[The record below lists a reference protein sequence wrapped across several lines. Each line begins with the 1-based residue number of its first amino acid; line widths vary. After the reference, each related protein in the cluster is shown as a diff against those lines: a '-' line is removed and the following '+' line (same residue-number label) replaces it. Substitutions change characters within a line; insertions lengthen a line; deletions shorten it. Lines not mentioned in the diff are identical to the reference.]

1 MGNALHMTTE
11 YLSTGEAARILGVS
25 RVAVTL
31 MVQQGKL
38 PAIRVGRSWAVPRD
52 ELPEFAKAYRKGAGG
67 RRGKVRERESR
78 CREQQRTSG
87 YPQNAR
93 LVRTK

>member
-1 MGNALHMTTE
+1 MTTE

-38 PAIRVGRSWAVPRD
+38 PAIRVGRSWAVPKD
-52 ELPEFAKAYRKGAGG
+52 VLLEFAKGYRKGSGG
-67 RRGKVRERESR
+67 RPGKDY
-78 CREQQRTSG
+78 QRR
-87 YPQNAR
+87 Y
-93 LVRTK
+93 V

>member
-1 MGNALHMTTE
+1 MDDTPQMTTE

-38 PAIRVGRSWAVPRD
+38 PAVRVGRSWAVHRD
-52 ELPEFAKAYRKGAGG
+52 ALLEFARTYIKGAGG
-67 RRGKVRERESR
+67 RPRKTCEKRQV
-78 CREQQRTSG
+78 
-87 YPQNAR
+87 
-93 LVRTK
+93 

>member
-1 MGNALHMTTE
+1 MDDTLLMTME

-38 PAIRVGRSWAVPRD
+38 PAIRVGRSWAVPKGA
-52 ELPEFAKAYRKGAGG
+52 LLEFAKGYKKGGVGA
-67 RRGKVRERESR
+67 RLVKVRERR
-78 CREQQRTSG
+78 KG
-87 YPQNAR
+87 
-93 LVRTK
+93 

>member
-1 MGNALHMTTE
+1 MDDTLHMTTE

-38 PAIRVGRSWAVPRD
+38 PATRVGKSWAIPKN
-52 ELPEFAKAYRKGAGG
+52 ELLEFARTYRKGSGG
-67 RRGKVRERESR
+67 RTRRASERSERDKSR
-78 CREQQRTSG
+78 
-87 YPQNAR
+87 R
-93 LVRTK
+93 LH

>member
-1 MGNALHMTTE
+1 MDDTLHMTTE

-38 PAIRVGRSWAVPRD
+38 PAIRVGRSWVVPRD
-52 ELPEFAKAYRKGAGG
+52 AVLEFARTYRKGAGG
-67 RRGKVRERESR
+67 RPGKARGRR
-78 CREQQRTSG
+78 QL
-87 YPQNAR
+87 P
-93 LVRTK
+93 

>member
-1 MGNALHMTTE
+1 MDDTLHMTTE

-31 MVQQGKL
+31 MVQRGKL

-52 ELPEFAKAYRKGAGG
+52 TLLEFARTYRKGTGG
-67 RRGKVRERESR
+67 RPQSNPRKD
-78 CREQQRTSG
+78 G
-87 YPQNAR
+87 YIEE
-93 LVRTK
+93 

>member
-1 MGNALHMTTE
+1 MDDTLHMATE

-31 MVQQGKL
+31 MLQQGKL

-52 ELPEFAKAYRKGAGG
+52 ELLEFSKAYRKGTGG
-67 RRGKVRERESR
+67 RLGKSYERR
-78 CREQQRTSG
+78 QI
-87 YPQNAR
+87 
-93 LVRTK
+93 

>member
-1 MGNALHMTTE
+1 MEDTLHMTTE

-38 PAIRVGRSWAVPRD
+38 PAIRVGRSWAVHRD
-52 ELPEFAKAYRKGAGG
+52 ALLEFARTYRKGAGG
-67 RRGKVRERESR
+67 RPRRACERR
-78 CREQQRTSG
+78 Q
-87 YPQNAR
+87 
-93 LVRTK
+93 V